1 MRRLIENQIIRI
13 DNHRAGGIID
23 WNDQTT
29 CIHIHKECFRN
40 NKKYIIKVPLNRDEK
55 ASFTNVYNPHK
66 PIPHKI
72 IEEIQETLNNPKIRD
87 RFIKDV
93 CGVLKRANWNMSE
106 ANVLNISEKISRA
119 FGLSFFR
126 SYKTTD
132 NANNIISFTQ
142 VMVDENETRYQ
153 LTIDLLN
160 QRLSIGQL
168 KNNSKLYRHFVV
180 NLND

>member
-1 MRRLIENQIIRI
+1 ML
-13 DNHRAGGIID
+13 
-23 WNDQTT
+23 
-29 CIHIHKECFRN
+29 
-40 NKKYIIKVPLNRDEK
+40 
-55 ASFTNVYNPHK
+55 
-66 PIPHKI
+66 
-72 IEEIQETLNNPKIRD
+72 
-87 RFIKDV
+87 
-93 CGVLKRANWNMSE
+93 
-106 ANVLNISEKISRA
+106 LNISEKISRA

-142 VMVDENETRYQ
+142 VMVDENEIRYQ

-168 KNNSKLYRHFVV
+168 KNNSKLYRHFVI